1 MTAATDMKT
10 QYFQVGAFSP
20 CNSPG
25 ALLRRVHSL
34 ALRRAERLLFEKDL
48 TFTQWIVLVLL
59 RDGVAKTGADL
70 CRNLNHDSGATT
82 RLLDQLVKRGLIER
96 HRSSEDR
103 RVSKLTLTPQGRAL
117 AKALTPRVVD
127 FWNEL
132 MSDFTHNE
140 ITTLT
145 TLLRRLQNRLE
156 KDEVSSQVGKEKDK
170 VGR

>member
-1 MTAATDMKT
+1 MKT
-10 QYFQVGAFSP
+10 PYFEAGDFSP

-25 ALLRRVHSL
+25 ALLRRVHGL
-34 ALRRAERLLFEKDL
+34 VLRRADQILFGEDL
-48 TFTQWIVLVLL
+48 TFTQWIVLVQL

-82 RLLDQLVKRGLIER
+82 RLLDQLEARSLIER

-103 RVSKLTLTPQGRAL
+103 RVTKLTLTPQGRAL
-117 AKALTPRVVD
+117 AKTLTPRVVD

-132 MSDFTHNE
+132 MSDFTHAE
-140 ITTLT
+140 IDTLI

-156 KDEVSSQVGKEKDK
+156 EGEASSHADKEKDK
-170 VGR
+170 VS